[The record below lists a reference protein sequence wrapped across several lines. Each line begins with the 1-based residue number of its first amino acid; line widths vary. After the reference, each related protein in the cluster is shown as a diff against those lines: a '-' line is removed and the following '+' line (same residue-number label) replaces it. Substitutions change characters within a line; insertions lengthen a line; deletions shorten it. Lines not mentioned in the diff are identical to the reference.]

1 MTWNEPQAQDSI
13 PSRPSGGH
21 STVPVPFAWET
32 EPRQV
37 SGDARTQPSAEPTV
51 LRKPTKGGMER
62 RGRLLGLMRAH
73 RVLSVTLLAC
83 ILLLALAGVVGAVQ
97 TYDQY
102 STARAEAVDGI
113 KHLKQVQSLMK
124 PLAKQ
129 PAIPDPALLAS
140 VKRELTLAEADF
152 ADARGILG
160 GWSFSL
166 AGHMPIASGTVSSG
180 VNLIVAADEASLGG
194 LALVNAVETAQPLL
208 HAGFLASET
217 KPATPVLTEAML
229 SQITDNFETAVGHFD
244 SAVALVQTVDLT
256 VIPTSLVSD
265 STRASLSDLLTQWPT
280 MRGQLQN
287 VQSWLGA
294 APALLGVTGP
304 QRYLVELLDRGE
316 IRSTGG
322 FIGSYGVLTIQS
334 GQIQP
339 FTLSDVFALDLPYV
353 HRVGQLPAPSKYAW
367 WPFPGYGLRDSNLSF
382 DFPTSAKYGMQMLK
396 TEGGPDVQGVLAITI
411 PIIQRIINVIGPVAL
426 PQYGVTVTADNLEP
440 LIRLYTETKAANAG
454 SDLPPSDQLTT
465 LHERFTALLGRA
477 FMDKLHRASTKQL
490 SAIAQILLSSLPTKD
505 LQIYLSDPSAE
516 GLLAARGLDSSIY
529 RGPQDGITIVDSNT
543 TGNKA
548 NLFTTVNYT
557 DAVTIAS
564 AGTATHHLTITYNF
578 NSASLPSMTH
588 YLYGRS
594 NYHTYLRVYTS
605 SDAKLLSHDGFNGG
619 MVQLNVSD
627 EPDRQMW
634 GGYVVVQDGT
644 PYSLHFTWTE
654 AHAAT
659 KDSAGIWHYH
669 LVFQHQA
676 ESRQHLVLTVTLPG
690 ADKPALSFH
699 GNLDRDR
706 AFVV

>member
-1 MTWNEPQAQDSI
+1 MDEMGESDQMTWNEPQAQDTVF
-13 PSRPSGGH
+13 SRPFEPSTPESPTPLERAGGQT
-21 STVPVPFAWET
+21 TVPVPFAWET

-37 SGDARTQPSAEPTV
+37 SGDARTQPSEEPSV
-51 LRKPTKGGMER
+51 LQKPTKRGTER
-62 RGRLLGLMRAH
+62 RGRLLRLMRTH
-73 RVLSVTLLAC
+73 RILSVTLLAC

-113 KHLKQVQSLMK
+113 KHLKQVQSLLK
-124 PLAKQ
+124 PFAKQ

-160 GWSFSL
+160 GWNFSL
-166 AGHMPIASGTVSSG
+166 AGHMPIASDPVSSG
-180 VNLIVAADEASLGG
+180 VSLIVAADEASLGG

-217 KPATPVLTEAML
+217 KPATPVLTAAML

-244 SAVALVQTVDLT
+244 TAIALVQTADLT
-256 VIPTSLVSD
+256 VIPTSLVND

-294 APALLGVTGP
+294 APALLGVTTP

-339 FTLSDVFALDLPYV
+339 FTLSDVFSLDLPYV

-411 PIIQRIINVIGPVAL
+411 PIIQRIIQVIGPVQL

-440 LIRLYTETKAANAG
+440 LIRLYTETKAANVG

-477 FMDKLHRASTKQL
+477 FMAKLHSASTKQL

-505 LQIYLSDPSAE
+505 LQVYLSNPSAE
-516 GLLAARGLDSSIY
+516 GLLTARGLDSSLY
-529 RGPQDGITIVDSNT
+529 RGPQDGVTIVDSNT

-557 DAVTIAS
+557 DAVTIGS
-564 AGTATHHLTITYNF
+564 DGTATHHLTITYNF

-588 YLYGRS
+588 YL
-594 NYHTYLRVYTS
+594 
-605 SDAKLLSHDGFNGG
+605 
-619 MVQLNVSD
+619 
-627 EPDRQMW
+627 
-634 GGYVVVQDGT
+634 
-644 PYSLHFTWTE
+644 
-654 AHAAT
+654 
-659 KDSAGIWHYH
+659 
-669 LVFQHQA
+669 
-676 ESRQHLVLTVTLPG
+676 
-690 ADKPALSFH
+690 
-699 GNLDRDR
+699 
-706 AFVV
+706 